1 MNILKSMVFL
11 TAFFSCATQTFA
23 QTNSEEIIVDTKDGV
38 TSFGIQIDLPKNC
51 NQEKY
56 PTVIM
61 IGGTGLYYRNV
72 SLGISGTKRDLVFED
87 LSNRITDHHCVATA
101 RYDYRGVSCD
111 LVDQIAIEKCLD
123 ENVRETLTDKTQLE
137 DIQLVYDT
145 VTSHPRVDSSKIT
158 LMGHSEGS
166 INVARLIARKSAKAK
181 SLVFFGGVTESPKSL
196 IRWQFVDRSADR
208 AFAMDTDSDGIL
220 TNYEIIKG
228 YDNSQFADVVPIQTL
243 LSPSGALNRFGLEAS
258 FSYQYSFV
266 VATAL
271 LQPDSKPYVINDLT
285 FSGYGWLKKWFSDD
299 TSVMENLKNYTGPIT
314 YFNGS
319 IDSEAPSRKQMDFM
333 AKNVHMMKSTPD
345 FKLFE
350 GRGHCL
356 GTHPQYGPMD
366 ESIAGQLVRRLVRDL
381 I

>member
-11 TAFFSCATQTFA
+11 TAIVCCANQTYA
-23 QTNSEEIIVDTKDGV
+23 LSEEIIVDTKDGA
-38 TSFGIQIDLPKNC
+38 TSFGIQIDYPTNC
-51 NQEKY
+51 DLEKY
-56 PTVIM
+56 PTVVM
-61 IGGTGLYYRNV
+61 VGGTGLYYRNV
-72 SLGISGTKRDLVFED
+72 SLGISGTSRDLVFKD
-87 LSNRITDHHCVATA
+87 LSDRVTQNYCVATV

-111 LVDQIAIEKCLD
+111 LVDQMAIERCLD

-145 VTSHPRVDSSKIT
+145 VKNHPKLDTQKVT

-166 INVARLIARKSAKAK
+166 INVARLIANNSVKAK

-208 AFAMDTDSDGIL
+208 AFAMDTDSDGVL
-220 TNYEIIKG
+220 TNLEIIKG
-228 YDNSQFADVVPIQTL
+228 YDNSQFANLVPIQTL
-243 LSPSGALNRFGLEAS
+243 LSPSGAWNRFGLEAS
-258 FSYQYSFV
+258 FNYQYSFV

-271 LQPDSKPYVINDLT
+271 IQPDTKPYIINDLT
-285 FSGYGWLKKWFSDD
+285 FSGYGWLKRWFTDD
-299 TSVMENLKNYTGPIT
+299 TSVMENLKNYTGPIS

-319 IDSEAPSRKQMDFM
+319 IDSEAPGRKQMDFM
-333 AKNVHMMKSTPD
+333 AGNIHMMKSIPD
-345 FKLFE
+345 FKLIE

-366 ESIAGQLVRRLVRDL
+366 EQIADELAARLVRDIL
-381 I
+381 